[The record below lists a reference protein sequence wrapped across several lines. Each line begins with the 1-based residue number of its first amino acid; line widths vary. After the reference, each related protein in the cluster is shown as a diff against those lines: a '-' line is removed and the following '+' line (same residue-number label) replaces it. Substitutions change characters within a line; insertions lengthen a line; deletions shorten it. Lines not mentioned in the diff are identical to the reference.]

1 MRWIAALLLFLA
13 PLHAQQPLTT
23 AAEVRALSKAEAR
36 KQLPVRLRGVV
47 TLFRPPL
54 AFLQDETGAVYFSPG
69 NPHHASIPNVVPGD
83 FVEIEGVTDEGQFAP
98 LVLARGGLNEP
109 VKMTVLGTAALPE
122 PVAFS
127 LRDKM
132 NLEDHNRYARMRGV
146 VREAGDWGPSRQSA
160 MPVPPRL
167 SLILSTVDG
176 EVRVAVSDSQPEDLA
191 RVRGWIGQEVEVHG
205 VRSAAATGEGALK
218 DVVMAVQSLAGV
230 SLDAAVMEDAFAG
243 PPLALRTIA
252 QFRPDV
258 SSARRVQVRGRVA
271 LAQPGEGVYLSGDES
286 EPLAG
291 IFLGT
296 TQRDLPP
303 VGSAV
308 AAAGFLRLDRGGPV
322 LKEAVLRVHGEGSAV
337 EPVTVT
343 VAQALSGKRHHLLVQ
358 IDATLLATASRSGK
372 RVLSLAAEGVNFSAE
387 YAAPGS
393 PDAPPIEPGSRLR
406 VSGICVNEF
415 AGERAAEPVSFSL
428 LLRGAGSLRVL
439 AGPEF
444 WTAARIATA
453 GGLLLVLLLAASGW
467 AVMLRRRVAEQ
478 TQIIGVQMQRATLH
492 GERRRV
498 ARELHD
504 TLEQEMTGLALQ
516 LASAREFLDGE
527 NEPAARSLEMA
538 SGMLERSRGEM
549 RMAIWELRDPLL
561 EQGLAGAVRGL
572 PMRFTLPPGVALRI
586 EVEGEPV
593 RLPVATESQLYRIAQ
608 EALTNALK
616 HAAAAGLAV
625 QLDFEPGAVR
635 LEIADDGRGFDAR
648 EGGTALRGHFG
659 LLGMRERA
667 EKIGAS
673 LAVHSEA
680 GKGTRVVVSV
690 PTENPRAPGAKYT
703 LG

>member
-1 MRWIAALLLFLA
+1 MRWLAPLLLLLA

-23 AAEVRALSKAEAR
+23 AAEVRALPPAEAR
-36 KQLPVRLRGVV
+36 KHLPVRLRGVV
-47 TLFRPPL
+47 TLFHPPI
-54 AFLQDETGAVYFSPG
+54 AFLQDETGAIYFSPG
-69 NPHHASIPNVVPGD
+69 NPFQSIIPKVVPGD
-83 FVEIEGVTDEGQFAP
+83 FVEIEGETGEGQFAP
-98 LVLARGGLNEP
+98 LVLAPSGLNEP
-109 VKMTVLGTAALPE
+109 VKVTVLGKAALPE
-122 PVAFS
+122 PVSFS

-146 VREAGDWGPSRQSA
+146 VREAGDWGPGTQSST
-160 MPVPPRL
+160 PVAPQL
-167 SLILSTVDG
+167 SFMLSTVDG
-176 EVRVAVSDSQPEDLA
+176 EVRVAVSESRPEDLA
-191 RVRGWIGQEVEVHG
+191 RIRGWIGLEVDVHG
-205 VRSAAATGEGALK
+205 VRTAAATSDRSLSN
-218 DVVMAVQSLAGV
+218 VVLAVQSPAGV
-230 SLDAAVMEDAFAG
+230 SVDAAPMREAFAG

-271 LAQPGEGVYLSGDES
+271 LAQPGVGVYLAGDET
-286 EPLAG
+286 EPLTG

-308 AAAGFLRLDRGGPV
+308 VAAGFPRLERGGPV
-322 LKEAVLRVHGEGSAV
+322 LKDAVLRAAGEAAAV

-343 VAQALSGKRHHLLVQ
+343 MAEALSGKRHHLLVQ
-358 IDATLLATASRSGK
+358 LDATLVATASRSGR
-372 RVLSLAAEGVNFSAE
+372 RVLSLVAEGVNFSAE

-393 PDAPPIEPGSRLR
+393 PNTAPIEPGSRLR

-415 AGERAAEPVSFSL
+415 ADERAVEPVSFSL
-428 LLRGAGSLRVL
+428 LLRGAESLRVL

-467 AVMLRRRVAEQ
+467 AVLLRRRVAEQ
-478 TQIIGVQMQRATLH
+478 TQIIGAQMHRATLQD
-492 GERRRV
+492 ERRRV

-527 NEPAARSLEMA
+527 NRPAARSLEMA

-561 EQGLAGAVRGL
+561 EQGLVGAVRGL
-572 PMRFTLPPGVALRI
+572 PMRFTLPPGVALQI

-616 HAAAAGLAV
+616 HAAAANINV
-625 QLDFEPGAVR
+625 QLVFAPQLVR
-635 LEIADDGRGFDAR
+635 LEIADDGRGFDADESR
-648 EGGTALRGHFG
+648 AAPRGHFG

-667 EKIGAS
+667 EKIGAT
-673 LAVHSEA
+673 LAMQSA
-680 GKGTRVVVSV
+680 SGQGTRVVVSV
-690 PTENPRAPGAKYT
+690 PLSAGEKYT